1 MMMMM
6 MMTMMMMM
14 IRAVLAVVGG
24 DTVVTIATATRLLGN
39 KGQRLCP
46 CRAWTFMLRDSGPES
61 CKQTLQPWPLLQ
73 IRDLQG
79 AFAM

>member
-1 MMMMM
+1 
-6 MMTMMMMM
+6 M
-14 IRAVLAVVGG
+14 ILLYVVALLVVFAVVGG